1 MKTIGLLERA
11 SRGTRVREGEVR
23 VVHIERSAVR
33 VVPEC
38 DAESLSSRG
47 IEQSTSGENA
57 EVHSYRLSCPLAVTT
72 QKEQA
77 SVHNRKSRMGTCTI
91 LHI

>member
-33 VVPEC
+33 VVPEG

-57 EVHSYRLSCPLAVTT
+57 EVHSYRLSCPLAVTRAVQT
-72 QKEQA
+72 VTAFIKRR
-77 SVHNRKSRMGTCTI
+77 VDD
-91 LHI
+91 HIFYYTT